1 VILFRNSNFTLI
13 SHSIFSNKMISK
25 NSIKLINSLANKKN
39 RIKENLFLVEGDKMV
54 AEVLESKF
62 VVEKLYATSS
72 FIFKNK
78 PKIKNEKV
86 VTEVTREDIEKASLM
101 KNPQNSIALC
111 ALPAEKE
118 LPTKID
124 SDLSIFLDE
133 IQDPGNLGTII
144 RICDWFGIEHL
155 FCSPKTADLYNPKVI
170 QSSMGSF
177 CRVNVWP
184 TAFEPVIEL
193 ASKSEMKILG
203 AFLDGENIYKQYF
216 SSRILLVMGNEGNGI
231 SPEIEKMVDKRIKIP
246 EFNENP
252 KSAESLNVSV
262 ATAIVCSE
270 IKRQTNYLTL
280 LKMK

>member
-1 VILFRNSNFTLI
+1 MILFRNSNFTPI
-13 SHSIFSNKMISK
+13 SHSIFLNKMISK

-39 RIKENLFLVEGDKMV
+39 RIKESLFLVEGDKIV

-62 VVEKLYATSS
+62 AVEKLYATNS
-72 FIFKNK
+72 FIVKNK

-111 ALPAEKE
+111 KLPAEKE
-118 LPTKID
+118 LPIKID
-124 SDLSIFLDE
+124 SELGIFLDE

-155 FCSPKTADLYNPKVI
+155 FCSPKTADLFNPKVI

-177 CRVNVWP
+177 CRVNVWY
-184 TAFEPVIEL
+184 TAFEPVVEL
-193 ASKSEMKILG
+193 ASKSEMNILG
-203 AFLDGENIYKQYF
+203 AFLDGENIYRQNF
-216 SSRILLVMGNEGNGI
+216 STRILLVMGNEGNGI
-231 SPEIEKMVDKRIKIP
+231 SPEIEKMIEKRIKIP
-246 EFNENP
+246 EFNKNP

-262 ATAIVCSE
+262 ATAIICSE
-270 IKRQTNYLTL
+270 IKRQTNY
-280 LKMK
+280 